1 MAEDK
6 RQQFE
11 DLIADLFAQ
20 EDDALK
26 MAYDSTKANDMPAI
40 SVNPQDGALL
50 NWLLRSINAKTA
62 VEIGTLAGY
71 SGIWIA
77 RGLAAGGTLYTVEV
91 SSKHKQVAQANFD
104 AAGVADK
111 VEIVQGQ
118 GRDVLPKIAAKAP
131 FDFVFIDANKEE
143 YPYYLA
149 WATENVRSGGIIAA
163 HNAYR
168 NGNVLDPT
176 EEADRIMR
184 DFIQT
189 IADDPRLLAM
199 IVPLGDGMA
208 IALKR

>member
-11 DLIADLFAQ
+11 DLIAQLFAQ
-20 EDDALK
+20 EDVALK
-26 MAYDSTKANDMPAI
+26 EAFASTAVNDMPAI

-50 NWLLRSINAKTA
+50 NWLLQSINAKTA

-77 RGLAAGGTLYTVEV
+77 RGLADGGKLYTVEV

-118 GRDVLPKIAAKAP
+118 GRDVLPKIATKGP
-131 FDFVFIDANKEE
+131 FDFVFIDANKDE
-143 YPYYLA
+143 YPFYLA
-149 WATENVRSGGIIAA
+149 WATDNVRSGGIIAA

-168 NGNVLDPT
+168 NGGVLDPQD
-176 EEADRIMR
+176 EAEIRTR
-184 DFIQT
+184 ELIQS
-189 IADDPRLLAM
+189 IADDPRLLGM
-199 IVPLGDGMA
+199 IVPMGDGMA